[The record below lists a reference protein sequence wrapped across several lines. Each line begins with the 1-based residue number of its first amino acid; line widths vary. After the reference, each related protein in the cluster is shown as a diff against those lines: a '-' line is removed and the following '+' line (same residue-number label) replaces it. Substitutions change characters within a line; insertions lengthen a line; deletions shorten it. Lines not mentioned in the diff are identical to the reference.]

1 MSTKKKSRRKAP
13 QAPTRPSLQKLRA
26 RLDRID
32 DEVLALLGERYRVI
46 QEVQRAKQ
54 RDGGVVFQPERERS
68 QLARLHR
75 LNERDGTPV
84 KPEALEAIFREILS
98 ASRSL
103 QTSLSVAYL
112 GPPGTFS
119 ERAAVEQFGSAAE
132 FLPVASFSEVFRV
145 VERGQAT
152 FGVVPIENST
162 EGMVGPV
169 LDAFVQSP
177 LQIVAE
183 RQLLI
188 RHALLAKGMSVGRIK
203 KVVSHPQSIG
213 QCREWLATHMPGVP
227 TREVSSNAEAA
238 VAAARSPTTAAIA
251 GKEAARVYGLRVLA
265 DGIQDVPHN
274 VTRFVVIAPESATPP
289 TTSDKVSVIFSV
301 KNEPGMLH
309 KSLKPLAGQ
318 GIDLLKIESRPS
330 RGRVWDYLFFVDFGG
345 ELSNPRVKRAM
356 AAMKRNCVWFKVL
369 GSYPAAV
376 AK

>member
-1 MSTKKKSRRKAP
+1 MSTKKKSRPAAP
-13 QAPTRPSLQKLRA
+13 KPPRRRSLDKLRA
-26 RLDRID
+26 RID
-32 DEVLALLGERYRVI
+32 EIDAEVLACLGERYRVVE
-46 QEVQRAKQ
+46 EVQKAKQ

-75 LNERDGTPV
+75 LNERDGSPV
-84 KPEALEAIFREILS
+84 KREALEAIFREILS
-98 ASRSL
+98 ASRAL
-103 QTSLSVAYL
+103 QTALSVAYL

-188 RHALLAKGMSVGRIK
+188 RHALLARGAGRGRIK
-203 KVVSHPQSIG
+203 RIVSHPQSLG

-227 TREVSSNAEAA
+227 TREVASNAEAA
-238 VAAARSPTTAAIA
+238 AAAAKNPTLGAIA
-251 GKEAARVYGLRVLA
+251 SKEAARVYGLRVLA
-265 DGIQDVPHN
+265 DGVQDLPHN

-301 KNEPGMLH
+301 KNEPGMLYH
-309 KSLKPLAGQ
+309 SLKPLAGQ
-318 GIDLLKIESRPS
+318 DIDLLKIESRPM
-330 RGRVWDYLFFVDFGG
+330 RGRVWDYLFFVDFAG
-345 ELSNPRVKRAM
+345 EFSNPKVRRAM
-356 AAMKRNCVWFKVL
+356 AAMKRNCLWFKVL
-369 GSYPAAV
+369 GSYPAAAV
-376 AK
+376 K